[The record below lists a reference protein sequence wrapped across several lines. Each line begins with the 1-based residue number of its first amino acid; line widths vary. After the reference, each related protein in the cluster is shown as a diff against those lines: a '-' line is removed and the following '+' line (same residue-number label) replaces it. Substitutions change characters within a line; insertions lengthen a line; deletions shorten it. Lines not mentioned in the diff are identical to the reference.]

1 MIDLMQADYNL
12 RNKISNKNY
21 LYNVVNENS
30 NNIVASNLKWQD
42 AYKIVVSDYQAL
54 KLVRIL

>member
-12 RNKISNKNY
+12 RNTIDNDGK

-30 NNIVASNLKWQD
+30 GNIVASTLTWQE
-42 AYKIVVSDYQAL
+42 AYKIVIADFQAL

>member
-1 MIDLMQADYNL
+1 MQLDYTLYNTIK
-12 RNKISNKNY
+12 NKAY

-30 NNIVASNLKWQD
+30 GNIIASKLSWAN